1 MKIIMLLGIGALAI
15 ASTGCTSLAE
25 IAIVGKAVDHKPM
38 SHKDENYT
46 VVKENGST
54 IFKLSA
60 KGKTALSAHETKNE
74 QMKARRKA
82 RAELVRPL
90 AEVSDWALSWP
101 FVPLYMYGK
110 AFGGGG
116 GGGSMGPSFGN
127 FNVPNLSGMNFG
139 GMGGGP

>member
-1 MKIIMLLGIGALAI
+1 MKIVMLLGFGTLAI

-90 AEVSDWALSWP
+90 AGVSDWALSWP
-101 FVPLYMYGK
+101 YVPLYMYGK
-110 AFGGGG
+110 AMGG

-139 GMGGGP
+139 GVGGGP

>member
-38 SHKDENYT
+38 SHKNENYT

-60 KGKTALSAHETKNE
+60 KGKTALSAHETKIE

-90 AEVSDWALSWP
+90 AGVSDWALSWP
-101 FVPLYMYGK
+101 YVPFYLYGK
-110 AFGGGG
+110 AMMEG

-127 FNVPNLSGMNFG
+127 FSVPDLSGMNFG

>member
-60 KGKTALSAHETKNE
+60 KGKTALSAHEISIE
-74 QMKARRKA
+74 QMKACRKA

-90 AEVSDWALSWP
+90 AGVSDWALSWP

-110 AFGGGG
+110 AMGGG

>member
-1 MKIIMLLGIGALAI
+1 MKIVMLLGIGTLAI
-15 ASTGCTSLAE
+15 ASTGCTTLTE

-60 KGKTALSAHETKNE
+60 KGKTALSARETKIE

-82 RAELVRPL
+82 RRDLC
-90 AEVSDWALSWP
+90 
-101 FVPLYMYGK
+101 VPLPELETG
-110 AFGGGG
+110 
-116 GGGSMGPSFGN
+116 
-127 FNVPNLSGMNFG
+127 LSPGRLCPFICMARLSEVVVVAAWARVSAISTYQILAV
-139 GMGGGP
+139 

>member
-1 MKIIMLLGIGALAI
+1 MKIIMLLGIGTLAI
-15 ASTGCTSLAE
+15 ASAGCTSLAE

-46 VVKENGST
+46 IVKENGST

-60 KGKTALSAHETKNE
+60 TGKTALSAHEIKNE

-90 AEVSDWALSWP
+90 AGVSDWALSWP

-110 AFGGGG
+110 AMGG

>member
-1 MKIIMLLGIGALAI
+1 MKVIMLLGIGALAI

-25 IAIVGKAVDHKPM
+25 IAFVGKAVDHKPM
-38 SHKDENYT
+38 LHKDENYT

-60 KGKTALSAHETKNE
+60 KGKNALSAHETKIE

-90 AEVSDWALSWP
+90 AGVSDWALSWP
-101 FVPLYMYGK
+101 YVPLYMYGK
-110 AFGGGG
+110 AMGG

-127 FNVPNLSGMNFG
+127 FNVPDLSGMNFG